1 MSDNKLRMTD
11 ITPPQS
17 PVAYKG
23 RRFATIRAILA
34 LMLREM
40 STSYG
45 RSPGGY
51 IWAILEPTLGIALL
65 SLVFSA
71 AFRTPPM
78 GISFPMFYATGM
90 LPFIMFTDIQSKTA
104 LSLMY
109 SKQLLAYPT
118 VTYLDAILARF
129 FLNLVTQILVAYFI
143 ISGCFLLFETR
154 VTLNPPLI
162 ILGFSMAAGLG
173 LAIGILNAFL
183 FTRFPLMQRAWSIMM
198 RPMFLISCIF
208 LLFETIPQPYQNWLW
223 YNPLIHVVGITRS
236 GFYGTYDAN
245 YASVLY
251 VTGIALVCAPLGLV
265 LLRRNYQNLL
275 IR

>member
-1 MSDNKLRMTD
+1 MSDNIVGMSD
-11 ITPPQS
+11 ITPPQK
-17 PVAYKG
+17 PVPYKG
-23 RRFATIRAILA
+23 RPFATLRAIIA

-40 STSYG
+40 ATSHG

-51 IWAILEPTLGIALL
+51 IWAILEPALGIALL
-65 SLVFSA
+65 SLIFSA

-90 LPFIMFTDIQSKTA
+90 LPFIMFTDMQSKTA

-118 VTYLDAILARF
+118 VTYIDAILARF
-129 FLNLVTQILVAYFI
+129 FLNLITQILVAYII
-143 ISGCFLLFETR
+143 ISGCVMLFETR
-154 VTLNPPLI
+154 VTLNFPLI

-173 LAIGILNAFL
+173 LGIGTLNAYL
-183 FTRFPLMQRAWSIMM
+183 FIRFPLIQRAWSILM

-208 LLFETIPQPYQNWLW
+208 VLFDTIPQPYQDWLW

-236 GFYGTYDAN
+236 GFYGTYDAS

-251 VTGIALVCAPLGLV
+251 VVGISLICALLGLI
-265 LLRRNYQNLL
+265 LLRHNHQNLL
-275 IR
+275 TR